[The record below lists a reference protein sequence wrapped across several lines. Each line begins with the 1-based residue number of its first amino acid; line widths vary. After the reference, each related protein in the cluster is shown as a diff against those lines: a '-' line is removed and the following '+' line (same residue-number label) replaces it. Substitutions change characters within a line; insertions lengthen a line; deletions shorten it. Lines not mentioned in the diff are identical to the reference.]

1 MLYTSLIIIL
11 IICFKEIVT
20 LQLSMSNTTTTI
32 SSNNTILTCSYILE
46 KDEILT
52 VGIKAYNK
60 SSNTFEHIAGYRP
73 HQAAELL
80 TNGAYLYDR
89 VALSN
94 ITQTSTQALIV
105 FHEVK
110 CIDETL
116 YKCIITYLDK
126 DLKQLTAE
134 SLEAYITITVPAY
147 DPDSLSIT
155 DTFTSPTEGENVT
168 FVCKGNLGKNP
179 SKFIWRKKLR
189 GDSVTDTYTNEK
201 TSYTQLEE
209 SCSYVGRSSLT
220 ITLYDMDNQA
230 TIGCAEETLMND
242 DEMYKYTP
250 PIDIFFKVRNPSIM
264 KYLNRSTYLEGIEI
278 IDLTC
283 ISNGNPPP
291 TYLWY
296 FKGTYLDAG
305 SVLKIKNG
313 RESDSGLYTCNA
325 SNSFHETFFE
335 ASNSV
340 DILITKTEHSSP
352 SSTNY
357 SSIEVPTIVAVLCGL
372 LVVIIIFL
380 VTWIFHNHKCRHN
393 KKNNNSTELNNQ
405 ELNTY
410 DTIDDISSY
419 EKTGPLD
426 QRPYNEM
433 DQISIREDCEDENR
447 RNNKNNDPVKSNNQ
461 EIYSYDTIDDQT
473 SYERPGPLNQ
483 CPNNEIFQISKTEDF
498 EDENR
503 KYMTVVSEIQEKEQ
517 ETIIQIPEDLT
528 GVRHSYTNLQV

>member
-1 MLYTSLIIIL
+1 
-11 IICFKEIVT
+11 
-20 LQLSMSNTTTTI
+20 MSNTTTTI

-60 SSNTFEHIAGYRP
+60 SSDTFEHIAGYRP

-80 TNGAYLYDR
+80 ANGAYLYDR

-126 DLKQLTAE
+126 DLKQLTVE

-189 GDSVTDTYTNEK
+189 EDSVPDTYTNEK

-220 ITLYDMDNQA
+220 ITLSDMDNQA
-230 TIGCAEETLMND
+230 SIGCAEETLMND

-264 KYLNRSTYLEGIEI
+264 KYPNRSTYLEGIEI

-313 RESDSGLYTCNA
+313 RESDSGWYTCNA

-335 ASNSV
+335 ASNSI
-340 DILITKTEHSSP
+340 DILITIS
-352 SSTNY
+352 
-357 SSIEVPTIVAVLCGL
+357 TIVAVLCRL
-372 LVVIIIFL
+372 LFVIIIFL
-380 VTWIFHNHKCRHN
+380 VTWIFHNHRCRCN

-405 ELNTY
+405 E
-410 DTIDDISSY
+410 
-419 EKTGPLD
+419 
-426 QRPYNEM
+426 M
-433 DQISIREDCEDENR
+433 
-447 RNNKNNDPVKSNNQ
+447 
-461 EIYSYDTIDDQT
+461 YSYDTIDDQT
-473 SYERPGPLNQ
+473 SYERPGPLDHR
-483 CPNNEIFQISKTEDF
+483 PYNEIFQISKAEDF

-517 ETIIQIPEDLT
+517 ETIIKIPEDLT
-528 GVRHSYTNLQV
+528 GVRHSYINLQV